1 MLDRRACL
9 FSLLAAVSACVAPS
23 AGETGSL
30 PPLPDQK
37 GDGTPKEA
45 TDDVDALLDTLLPD
59 VHESKV
65 SDVLAMKD
73 FGRIAFDRG
82 FVPVAPPD
90 FDTVRAALNADL
102 ARLAFPLA
110 RFADH
115 PREMREHLI
124 EKAVVEQPIFA
135 ALRAACFFAWL
146 GGFTNDVGLQAVGF
160 PPYENLAD
168 GLAVSGYPRK
178 NADGTIDDYTYDRA
192 PAASIALGLD
202 ENGDLP

>member
-1 MLDRRACL
+1 MLNRREAL
-9 FSLLAAVSACVAPS
+9 FSMLAAVSACAAPS
-23 AGETGSL
+23 AGEKGTL

-37 GDGTPKEA
+37 GDAPPKEA
-45 TDDVDALLDTLLPD
+45 TDDVDALLDTLLPGA
-59 VHESKV
+59 HEAGV
-65 SDVLAMKD
+65 SEVLALPD
-73 FGRIAFDRG
+73 FGQIAFDRG
-82 FVPVAPPD
+82 FIPVMPPD
-90 FDTVRAALNADL
+90 FDTARAALNADL

-115 PREMREHLI
+115 PRERREQLI
-124 EKAVVEQPIFA
+124 ENVLEQPIFA

-146 GGFTNDVGLQAVGF
+146 GGFTNDIGLRAVGL

-192 PAASIALGLD
+192 PAPSIALGLD